1 MEKEIGN
8 SLEREDRES
17 VFDDVV
23 APDPSLEGIDYAT
36 YLKIERGEMTIEEWK
51 KQSSQDTQVE
61 VSKPE
66 MVEACRK
73 LREPHLPNKETKK
86 EDEVAKREKRLTI
99 VTTEDVWKLLKIV
112 AASEGKTVSTYLNDF
127 ILHSLKAQ
135 LEQAKHYSRSLLDVN
150 DTG

>member
-36 YLKIERGEMTIEEWK
+36 YLKIERGEMTFEEWK
-51 KQSSQDTQVE
+51 KQSSQYTQKE
-61 VSKPE
+61 VSKLENFPLVKGKE
-66 MVEACRK
+66 HK
-73 LREPHLPNKETKK
+73 GLRRTKR
-86 EDEVAKREKRLTI
+86 VSV
-99 VTTEDVWKLLKIV
+99 VTTEKVWQRLKIV
-112 AASEGKTVSTYLNDF
+112 AAFEGKTVSTYLNDF
-127 ILHSLKAQ
+127 LLRNLEPE
-135 LEQAKHYSRSLLDVN
+135 LEQANSYIRMLSDIN

>member
-1 MEKEIGN
+1 MEKEIGS

-51 KQSSQDTQVE
+51 RESSLKVDSEESTPWKRKSNISSLE
-61 VSKPE
+61 
-66 MVEACRK
+66 EA
-73 LREPHLPNKETKK
+73 KK
-86 EDEVAKREKRLTI
+86 DGEGDKRVKRVTV

-112 AASEGKTVSTYLNDF
+112 AAAEGKTVSTYLNDF
-127 ILHSLKAQ
+127 ILESLQEK
-135 LEQAKHYSRSLLDVN
+135 LKQADRYNKLSAEIIDS
-150 DTG
+150 G

>member
-1 MEKEIGN
+1 MEKEIGS

-51 KQSSQDTQVE
+51 KESSLKVDSE
-61 VSKPE
+61 ESAPGKRKSNISSLE
-66 MVEACRK
+66 EA
-73 LREPHLPNKETKK
+73 KK
-86 EDEVAKREKRLTI
+86 DGEGDKRVKRVTV

-112 AASEGKTVSTYLNDF
+112 AAAEGKTVSTYLNDF
-127 ILHSLKAQ
+127 ILESLKEK
-135 LEQAKHYSRSLLDVN
+135 LKQADRYNKLSAEIIDS
-150 DTG
+150 G